1 MKADKEKIKSPE
13 PIDNPD
19 RWVISYADF
28 ITLLFAFFTT
38 MYAISHVDM
47 GKLEKFTGSMKEAF
61 KTQKVSQHI
70 TPIEGIRPIHQEAFQ
85 IEKDL
90 RSIIEES
97 GKIEG
102 INITVEQEGV
112 RLSFSDSII
121 FESGS
126 AEIKEEIKPLLNS
139 LLSLIKRT
147 TNPVVIEGHTD
158 NIPIKGSRYSSN
170 WELSSARATSVLMY
184 LLKDRSVDPRRFS
197 VAGYG
202 EFRPVAPNT
211 TPEGRA
217 KNRRVDILF
226 LIKEVR

>member
-1 MKADKEKIKSPE
+1 MKDKNSPGIPE
-13 PIDNPD
+13 PQDNPD

-61 KTQKVSQHI
+61 RAQKTTQHI
-70 TPIEGIRPIHQEAFQ
+70 TPIEGIKPIGQEGFQ

-90 RSIIEES
+90 RAVIQES

-102 INITVEQEGV
+102 IKITVEEEGV
-112 RLSFSDSII
+112 RLSFSDTII

-126 AEIKEEIKPLLNS
+126 AEIKEEIKPLLRS
-139 LLSLIKRT
+139 VLTVIKKT

-158 NIPIKGSRYSSN
+158 NIPVRGSRYNSN
-170 WELSSARATSVLMY
+170 WELSAARATSVLMF
-184 LLKDRSVDPRRFS
+184 LLSDGSLDPSRFS

-202 EFRPVAPNT
+202 EYRPVAPNT

-217 KNRRVDILF
+217 KNRRVDIIF
-226 LIKEVR
+226 VIKK

>member
-1 MKADKEKIKSPE
+1 MPIKKRHGLPE
-13 PIDNPD
+13 PVDNPD

-47 GKLEKFTGSMKEAF
+47 GKLERFTGSMKEAF
-61 KTQKVSQHI
+61 KAQKTAQHI
-70 TPIEGIRPIHQEAFQ
+70 TPIEGIKPIHQESFQ

-90 RSIIEES
+90 KVLIQES

-102 INITVEQEGV
+102 IRITIEEEGV
-112 RLSFSDSII
+112 RLSFSDTII

-126 AEIKEEIKPLLNS
+126 AEIKDDIKPLLNS
-139 LLSLIKRT
+139 ILSLIKRT
-147 TNPVVIEGHTD
+147 TNRIVIEGHTD
-158 NIPIKGSRYSSN
+158 NLPVKGSRYSSN

-184 LLKDRSVDPRRFS
+184 LLRDGSIDPSRFS

-202 EFRPVAPNT
+202 EYRPVAPNT

-217 KNRRVDILF
+217 KNRRVDIIF
-226 LIKEVR
+226 IVKKEK